1 MIEDAFVIDA
11 VTHAFDLR
19 PETYADP
26 MAAQSADIIYH
37 GLHQG
42 FQSRVSPQWTLDR
55 DRFLTAA
62 TDPDLLGHALFAE
75 SPTDMCIYHAI
86 NVHGLYTNGLSPL
99 SAGTAMRERY
109 PGRVLIYGGLSPWQ
123 EGALEEI
130 DRLAEE
136 DQAVGLK
143 IYPHDIVDGKI
154 LEFRLDDPE
163 AAYPLIERA
172 RANGIRTIALQKSQP
187 IGPVPLAPYS
197 PADVEG
203 AAMAFPDMTFE
214 LVHGGWAFLE
224 ETASQLARFPN
235 VTINLE
241 ITTAYLL
248 KAPRRFAE
256 ILGTLLASG
265 GRDRL
270 VWATGAMLFHPRPL
284 VEAFWNFEM
293 PRDLVE
299 GYGFPELTR
308 EDKIAIL
315 GRNQARILGLD
326 LAEIRAGLADDG
338 AEARAELAEPWTGG
352 RPVTPGELVR

>member
-11 VTHAFDLR
+11 VAHAFDLR
-19 PETYADP
+19 PETYRDP
-26 MAAQSADIIYH
+26 MAEQAADVIYY

-42 FQSRVSPQWTLDR
+42 FQARGAAKWTLDR
-55 DRFLTAA
+55 ERFLAAA
-62 TDPDLLGHALFAE
+62 TDPGLVGHALFAE

-86 NVHGLYTNGLSPL
+86 NVHGLYANGLSPL
-99 SAGTAMRERY
+99 SAGLALRERY
-109 PGRVLIYGGLSPWQ
+109 PGRVLIFGGLSPWQ
-123 EGALEEI
+123 ENALDEI
-130 DRLAEE
+130 DRLAEVG
-136 DQAVGLK
+136 AVGLK

-172 RANGIRTIALQKSQP
+172 RAHGIRTIALQKSQP

-326 LAEIRAGLADDG
+326 IAKLQTAFAGDPAGGDQG
-338 AEARAELAEPWTGG
+338 TAEPWTGG
-352 RPVTPGELVR
+352 RPVAELEAVR